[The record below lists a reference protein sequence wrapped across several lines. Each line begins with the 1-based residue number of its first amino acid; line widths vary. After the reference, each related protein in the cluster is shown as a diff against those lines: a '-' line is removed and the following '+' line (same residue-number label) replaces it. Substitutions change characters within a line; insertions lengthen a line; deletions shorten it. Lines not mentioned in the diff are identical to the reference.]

1 MRDGDYSLVAEPDYE
16 LSKDNMFQEAW
27 IPKIRSGGYRN
38 FQMFNLSNDPQQMNN
53 LAAENPELLEKLKSK
68 LLKIN
73 HSIMQEAHDWTTQ

>member
-1 MRDGDYSLVAEPDYE
+1 MRDGDYSIVAEPDYE

-38 FQMFNLSNDPQQMNN
+38 FQMFNLTNDPQQMND
-53 LAAENPELLEKLKSK
+53 LAEKNPELLKELKAK

-73 HSIMQEAHDWTTQ
+73 QSIMQEAYDWTTQ

>member
-27 IPKIRSGGYRN
+27 IPKIRSGRYRN
-38 FQMFNLSNDPQQMNN
+38 FQMFNLNKDPQQKNN
-53 LAAENPELLEKLKSK
+53 LAAKNPELLKVLKSK

-73 HSIMQEAHDWTTQ
+73 ESIMQEAYDWTKH

>member
-1 MRDGDYSLVAEPDYE
+1 MRDGDYSLVAEPNYE

>member
-27 IPKIRSGGYRN
+27 IPKIRAGGYRS
-38 FQMFNLSNDPQQMNN
+38 FQLFNLSKDPQQMNDI
-53 LAAENPELLEKLKSK
+53 AAENPALLEKLKSK

-73 HSIMQEAHDWTTQ
+73 QSIMQEAHDWSTQ